1 MRILFKT
8 NYKQDLNLAKHGGH
22 RFWYGLLILV
32 LFAAPLILG
41 GYYIGEATRI
51 LIYAMAGL
59 GLMVLTGFTGQ
70 VSLGHAAFLAIGA
83 YTNAWFL
90 AQGFSSFVALP
101 MAALLSMIGGL
112 LVAIPAAR
120 MSGIYL
126 AIATLAFAIIVEDF
140 AGHLNSITGG
150 NRGMM
155 VDVPMLF
162 GYQIWESWEL
172 YLFVLSILVA
182 ATLAVL
188 NILRSPL
195 GRAMIAV
202 RDSEVSSQALGVN
215 PMKIKVFAF
224 T

>member
-8 NYKQDLNLAKHGGH
+8 TYKQDLNLAKHGGH

-150 NRGMM
+150 NRG
-155 VDVPMLF
+155 LF
-162 GYQIWESWEL
+162 HGSLLQDHRMFLYCALSTMGIRSLCISQIGGNNLRMALHKSIAS
-172 YLFVLSILVA
+172 FGDNLSCYC
-182 ATLAVL
+182 
-188 NILRSPL
+188 
-195 GRAMIAV
+195 
-202 RDSEVSSQALGVN
+202 
-215 PMKIKVFAF
+215 
-224 T
+224 

>member
-126 AIATLAFAIIVEDF
+126 AIAT
-140 AGHLNSITGG
+140 
-150 NRGMM
+150 
-155 VDVPMLF
+155 
-162 GYQIWESWEL
+162 
-172 YLFVLSILVA
+172 
-182 ATLAVL
+182 
-188 NILRSPL
+188 
-195 GRAMIAV
+195 
-202 RDSEVSSQALGVN
+202 
-215 PMKIKVFAF
+215 
-224 T
+224 